1 MESIQAVGFNTAI
14 NITSLGYSSTTQ
26 RPLINIA
33 VSSVLA
39 TNHGHPL
46 LAPGQEGRAAEGAQ
60 RARTGTA
67 PDRERGNT
75 DWNPTPWCH
84 PGICFIAAL

>member
-1 MESIQAVGFNTAI
+1 METIQAVGFNTAI
-14 NITSLGYSSTTQ
+14 NITSLGYASTTQ

-46 LAPGQEGRAAEGAQ
+46 LAPGQEGRAAEELSVPAQ
-60 RARTGTA
+60 AQPRTEREETPTGT
-67 PDRERGNT
+67 RHHGVIQEFT
-75 DWNPTPWCH
+75 
-84 PGICFIAAL
+84 L